1 MIIFDFDGTLIDVWK
16 RYYEIFKQWWKLD
29 IDMKTFKKLKWQ
41 NQNEPEILKS
51 LEVKFE
57 KEDFSRYKMFK
68 TQKLEEREF
77 LSFDELIIDPNYI
90 LKIKD
95 DYMILTMRK
104 NVENFFWQ
112 LERFGLKDLF
122 KKKCFVLTPKGI
134 DTKLEWLE
142 NAKDLD
148 NNITVVGDSETDLK
162 MAELSGQNTKVNV
175 YLVKTGLRDPYKIIQ
190 TFGLKASVIE
200 NVNYFLQTKSL

>member
-16 RYYEIFKQWWKLD
+16 RYYEIFKKWWKLD
-29 IDMKTFKKLKWQ
+29 IDMKTFKRLKWQ
-41 NQNEPEILKS
+41 NQSESEILKS

-68 TQKLEEREF
+68 DQNLEEKEF

-90 LKIKD
+90 LKIKE

-112 LERFGLKDLF
+112 LDRFGLKDLF
-122 KKKCFVLTPKGI
+122 KEKSFALKPEGI
-134 DTKLEWLE
+134 DTKLEWLK
-142 NAKDLD
+142 NARDLD
-148 NNITVVGDSETDLK
+148 NEITVIGDSETDLK
-162 MAELSGQNTKVNV
+162 MVELSNQHTKVNV

-190 TFGLKASVIE
+190 NFGLKAFVIE
-200 NVNYFLQTKSL
+200 NVNYFF

>member
-16 RYYEIFKQWWKLD
+16 RYYEIFKKWWKLD
-29 IDMKTFKKLKWQ
+29 IDMKTFKRLKWQ
-41 NQNEPEILKS
+41 NQSESEILKS

-68 TQKLEEREF
+68 DQNLEEKEF

-90 LKIKD
+90 LKIKE

-112 LERFGLKDLF
+112 LDRFGLKDLF
-122 KKKCFVLTPKGI
+122 KEKSFALKPEGI
-134 DTKLEWLE
+134 DTKLEWLK
-142 NAKDLD
+142 NARDLD
-148 NNITVVGDSETDLK
+148 NEITVIGDSETDLK
-162 MAELSGQNTKVNV
+162 MVELSNQHTKVNV
-175 YLVKTGLRDPYKIIQ
+175 YLVKTGLREPYKIIQ
-190 TFGLKASVIE
+190 TFGLKAFVIE
-200 NVNYFLQTKSL
+200 NVNYFFKSNLH